1 MKRRQRIQSRTWKIS
16 GFLGALL
23 LAVGLIWLLA
33 LLKQPHEGLKLVI
46 PHLPVTKQ
54 TSTVQLPALYTA
66 GIILGTPAEPAT
78 ITQEQALLLAS
89 HWQPEVASKAK
100 KVLARYVLLTYIP
113 RNANRPQMEN
123 IPAWMIIYE
132 QVPLQPADA
141 SVDPTPFPRSSY
153 DFYLFLDA
161 KSGKVLLSL
170 WT

>member
-1 MKRRQRIQSRTWKIS
+1 MKRRQRIQSWTWKIS
-16 GFLGALL
+16 GLIGALFLGI
-23 LAVGLIWLLA
+23 GLIWLLA
-33 LLKQPHEGLKLVI
+33 LLRQPQSGLRLVI
-46 PHLPVTKQ
+46 PHLPVTNQ

-66 GIILGTPAEPAT
+66 GIILGTPSQPAS

-89 HWQPEVASKAK
+89 HWQPEAASKAK

-113 RNANRPQMEN
+113 HNASRPQIEKV
-123 IPAWMIIYE
+123 PAWMIIYE
-132 QVPLQPADA
+132 QIPLQPADA